1 MVFGIVRT
9 FLAGLVFAG
18 LFLWRRRVMPLAVG
32 HWLVDLLGLGL
43 PLLLA
48 ALA

>member
-1 MVFGIVRT
+1 
-9 FLAGLVFAG
+9 
-18 LFLWRRRVMPLAVG
+18 MPLAVG
-32 HWLVDLLGLGL
+32 HWLLDLLGLGL